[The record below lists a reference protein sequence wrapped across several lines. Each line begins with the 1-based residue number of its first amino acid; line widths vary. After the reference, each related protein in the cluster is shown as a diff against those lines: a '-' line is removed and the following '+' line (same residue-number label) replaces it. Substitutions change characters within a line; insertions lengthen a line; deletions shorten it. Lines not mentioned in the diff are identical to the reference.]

1 MQEQQLKAE
10 LKTIIAEII
19 EVDEFGDDENFV
31 RDLGVDSM
39 MALEIVARIEK
50 NYRIR
55 IPEEFLPEIKTL
67 TDVTRVVTN
76 VMQPING

>member
-1 MQEQQLKAE
+1 MQEQQLKTE

>member
-1 MQEQQLKAE
+1 MNEMELKGQLKE
-10 LKTIIAEII
+10 IIAEII

-39 MALEIVARIEK
+39 MALEI

-67 TDVTRVVTN
+67 TDVTRVVSN

>member
-50 NYRIR
+50 SYRIR